1 MINGKGQ
8 EMSKID
14 ISDLDKATIRKLED
28 EPCLIMN
35 GDHNLG
41 TFIPTKRTKEKSD
54 LKAHWNY
61 RIFKKPFMPEDPT
74 YTLREIYYSEDGQ
87 IDGFTNPL
95 EFGESSEDL
104 IGHLALQLLDATK

>member
-1 MINGKGQ
+1 
-8 EMSKID
+8 
-14 ISDLDKATIRKLED
+14 
-28 EPCLIMN
+28 
-35 GDHNLG
+35 
-41 TFIPTKRTKEKSD
+41 
-54 LKAHWNY
+54 
-61 RIFKKPFMPEDPT
+61 MPEDPT